1 MATIPHHNAPT
12 SADRSLRSGVAFPIV
27 FDEEAASRILA
38 RLGSDEAGEERWM
51 DLRLRAADLS
61 LTKGFD
67 ELISLD
73 ANNIDEYDHQIEAAR
88 RTLRDMR
95 GRAILADEVGL
106 GKTIEACI
114 IYRELEMRGLARRV
128 LILVPASLVTQWKE
142 ELETKF
148 FQKDFHVAD
157 SADDWAAHPKVLASM
172 DLAKRANHADEI
184 MKIDYDLLIVDEA
197 HKLKSRSTQ
206 IHKFVQQVKKKY
218 ALLLTAT
225 PVHNDLRELFNLIT
239 LLRPGQLSTRR
250 KFYQNFVDRE
260 DKRRPKNPRE
270 LKRLLSEVMIRNR
283 RGRVNVFLPPRSAHT
298 YRVELSDAERDLY
311 DQMTLFIKTNC
322 AERHWLLVLMTLQ
335 RALCSSS
342 FAVGGVLRTILERE
356 DLPQNQR
363 AVLSRCRDLV
373 GRIRGNSKIE
383 AVKKIVEQANDR
395 VILFTDFLES
405 QRRIAD
411 ELRASG
417 VSDVFLFNGQ
427 MNNAEKDAAVDEFRK
442 SEGILI
448 STECGSE
455 GRNLQFCNRMINYDL
470 PWNPLRVEQRIGR
483 IHRLGQTREVSVF
496 NLASVG
502 TIEEHV
508 LKLLTDKIRM
518 FEMVIGELDL
528 ILGSIETR
536 ESFEEIVRTI
546 WWTAKTDEE
555 VEQGFDQL
563 GRNIERARQEYDR
576 IKESET
582 ILSELLE

>member
-1 MATIPHHNAPT
+1 MRAIHEQHPPAAPT
-12 SADRSLRSGVAFPIV
+12 GFPLV
-27 FDEEAASRILA
+27 FDEQGARAILA
-38 RLGSDEAGEERWM
+38 RLGSGEPGEERWM
-51 DLRLRAADLS
+51 DLRLRAAELS

-67 ELISLD
+67 DLISLD
-73 ANNIDEYDHQIEAAR
+73 ANNIDEYDHQIDTAR
-88 RTLRDMR
+88 RVLRDMR

-128 LILVPASLVTQWKE
+128 LILVPASLVSQWKE

-148 FQKDFHVAD
+148 FQRDFHVAD
-157 SADDWAAHPKVLASM
+157 STDDWDAHPKVLASM
-172 DLAKRANHADEI
+172 DLAKRPNHAEEI
-184 MKIDYDLLIVDEA
+184 LKIDYDLLVIDEA

-206 IHKFVQQVKKKY
+206 IHKFVQQIKKKY
-218 ALLLTAT
+218 VLLLTAT

-239 LLRPGQLSTRR
+239 LLRPGQLSTKK
-250 KFYQNFVDRE
+250 KFYQNFVDSK
-260 DKRRPKNPRE
+260 DKRKPKNPRE
-270 LKRLLSEVMIRNR
+270 LKRLLSQVMVRNR
-283 RGRVNVFLPPRSAHT
+283 RGRVNVLLPPRSAHT
-298 YRVELSDAERDLY
+298 YSVELSGAERELY

-322 AERHWLLVLMTLQ
+322 TERYWRLVLMTLQ

-342 FAVGGVLRTILERE
+342 FAVGGVLETILQRKG
-356 DLPQNQR
+356 LPQNQR
-363 AVLSRCRDLV
+363 AVLGRCRDLV
-373 GRIRGNSKIE
+373 KQIKCNSKVD
-383 AVKKIVEQANDR
+383 AVKEIVEQTHDR

-405 QRRIAD
+405 QRHIAD
-411 ELRASG
+411 ELKKDG
-417 VSDVFLFNGQ
+417 KNDVFLFNGQ
-427 MNNAEKDAAVDEFRK
+427 LNNVQKDTVVDAFRESK
-442 SEGILI
+442 GILL

-528 ILGSIETR
+528 ILGNIDTR
-536 ESFEEIVRTI
+536 ESFEETVRTI
-546 WWTAKTDEE
+546 WWTAKSDDD
-555 VEQGFDQL
+555 VKAGFDDL
-563 GRNIERARQEYDR
+563 GKSIERARKKYSR

-582 ILSELLE
+582 ILSGIFE